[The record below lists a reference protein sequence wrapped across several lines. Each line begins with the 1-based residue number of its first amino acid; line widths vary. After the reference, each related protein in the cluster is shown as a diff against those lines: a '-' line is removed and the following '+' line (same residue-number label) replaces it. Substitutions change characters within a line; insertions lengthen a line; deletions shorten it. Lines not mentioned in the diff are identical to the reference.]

1 MIEVELKEWGNSVGV
16 LIPKSILRDLGLHK
30 GDTVSV
36 EIISKKKIDGF
47 GRFRGAPSFKRDHAS
62 HREG

>member
-1 MIEVELKEWGNSVGV
+1 MIEVELKGWGNSVGV

-30 GDTVSV
+30 GDKVSV
-36 EIISKKKIDGF
+36 EIISKKKMDGF
-47 GRFRGAPSFKRDHAS
+47 GRFRGAPPFKRNHDS